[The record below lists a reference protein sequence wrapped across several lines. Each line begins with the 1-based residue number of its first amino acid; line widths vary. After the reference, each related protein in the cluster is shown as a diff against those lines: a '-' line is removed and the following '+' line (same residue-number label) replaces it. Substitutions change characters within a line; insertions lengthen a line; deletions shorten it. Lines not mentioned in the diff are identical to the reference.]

1 MDYCVTLYNEIN
13 IKWIIDDNIVVIFLR
28 FKKNCT
34 DKCKGPIENKL
45 LLQIFEQNGR
55 KKLERETNCFFNFGW
70 NKLYLYLCF
79 KDFHIQKH
87 H

>member
-1 MDYCVTLYNEIN
+1 MDYCVTLYNKIN

-28 FKKNCT
+28 FKKKCT

-70 NKLYLYLCF
+70 NKLYLYLCY
-79 KDFHIQKH
+79 KDAFPF
-87 H
+87 